1 MVELFRKYLFLGPRG
16 SYHWPRFYVQTDPKW
31 EPGSDY
37 WYTNR
42 PVGKNTLGGYI
53 EDMMKR
59 GGVQGNFKN
68 HSMRKATCT
77 RLFRKGVDPQLIKEQ
92 TGHKSEAVMLYKK
105 SNLQQKKEVSDMLSV
120 LPREMEEI
128 RSSQSAMLARE
139 EMFEKKGSLVQ
150 LSVVLRGLLRS
161 PRQRGML
168 RKSLKR
174 VPIHPLRRGG
184 VKEELK
190 PDIKPSVTLDK
201 TKGLDVHVP
210 VSTGNPIDFNSL
222 QGLINIHFHFH
233 NK

>member
-1 MVELFRKYLFLGPRG
+1 
-16 SYHWPRFYVQTDPKW
+16 
-31 EPGSDY
+31 
-37 WYTNR
+37 
-42 PVGKNTLGGYI
+42 
-53 EDMMKR
+53 
-59 GGVQGNFKN
+59 
-68 HSMRKATCT
+68 MRKATCT

-168 RKSLKR
+168 RKSLKK